1 MLFRLTKGPIWQDRP
16 SRILHLDGI
25 GESSMEANVAKFT
38 AVVKRMRADHRR
50 LVNGSHAGVI
60 MGSEGALIRPSH
72 EQHVQMKSQRSLG
85 VITGDPSR
93 TGAHADKSSTAQTP
107 RLRPIE
113 RQHSRARHR
122 QRQTVAKLTA
132 FMTAIRRFMKA
143 YAIPW
148 QKLYARFSEH
158 AFGQGNQILV
168 SRVATHLDI
177 RDRVS
182 SKIGCLPKAPNRPIE
197 RRPSDLVQLPRA
209 RKCAHLTCDKAATTF
224 TTSPNQWGIQ

>member
-1 MLFRLTKGPIWQDRP
+1 
-16 SRILHLDGI
+16 
-25 GESSMEANVAKFT
+25 MEANVAKFT

-122 QRQTVAKLTA
+122 QRQTAAKLTA

-182 SKIGCLPKAPNRPIE
+182 IEDRSPSPRP
-197 RRPSDLVQLPRA
+197 RTVQLSAGHPTWCSCHGHESVPTSHVTKPQPLSPR
-209 RKCAHLTCDKAATTF
+209 RRINGESSELQT
-224 TTSPNQWGIQ
+224 I